1 MHPDCDRKEC
11 GLAEHLGVLV
21 IDKRFCGPAASA
33 NGGYASGALA
43 AFIDG
48 PAEATLKAPPPL
60 GARLAVERRG
70 EGVVALHS
78 ETLVAEARP
87 ARVAID
93 PPPIPDAIAID
104 AARAEYH
111 ANPQSRIFPNCFVCG
126 PRRGDGLRIFAGAA
140 SSGVNADYWTPADD
154 LAAPDGLVAPEF
166 VWAALDCPSAFAL
179 RRSDGL
185 CLLGRYAV
193 DIARRPKPGE
203 RLTVIAWKERSE
215 GRKHYASSALVDENG
230 EIVAAANAL
239 WIDVADPALLEKLKR
254 ENA

>member
-1 MHPDCDRKEC
+1 MSPDCDRKEC
-11 GLAEHLGVLV
+11 VLAEHLGAIV

-33 NGGYASGALA
+33 NGGYAAGALA

-70 EGVVALHS
+70 ETVVALQDG
-78 ETLVAEARP
+78 TLVAEARP
-87 ARVAID
+87 ARVAVD
-93 PPPIPDAIAID
+93 LPPVPDAKAIE
-104 AARAEYH
+104 AARAEFH

-126 PRRGDGLRIFAGAA
+126 PRRGDGLRIFAGRAA
-140 SSGVNADYWTPADD
+140 GAVNADYWTPTDD
-154 LAAPDGLVAPEF
+154 LRAPDGLVASEF

-179 RRSDGL
+179 RRTDGL

-203 RLTVIAWKERSE
+203 RLTVIAWKDRSE
-215 GRKHYASSALVDENG
+215 GRKHYASSALVDEDG
-230 EIVAAANAL
+230 ETAAAANAL
-239 WIDVADPALLEKLKR
+239 WIDVADPEFLKKLR
-254 ENA
+254 TENE